1 MTIIAVVNDQIY
13 TDSFCV
19 TDGLVGSTNKVR
31 DSLFGK
37 YAVAGCPNTAIRFIQ
52 HLEREGDLYLPVQN
66 EDPDH
71 TCIVLRTAG
80 SIKCVYMGRTGE
92 TMSDVLRPDNLGL
105 QYVAGSARAFFLA
118 YFAEHGSVQHALEL
132 TAKYHSDV
140 AGPFSVF

>member
-31 DSLFGK
+31 DSIFGK
-37 YAVAGCPNTAIRFIQ
+37 YATAGCPNTAAQFIQ
-52 HLEREGDLYLPVQN
+52 HLEREGNLYLPVQN
-66 EDPDH
+66 KDPDH
-71 TCIVLRTAG
+71 TCIVLRAAD

-92 TMSDVLRPDNLGL
+92 IMSDVLRPDNSGL

-132 TAKYHSDV
+132 TAKHHSDV
-140 AGPFSVF
+140 AAPFSVF